1 MADQRKGKRYAHY
14 NPAYEAYIRRLLER
28 QQGVSA
34 PEDLEEDAKA
44 KYYAPPLTKYV
55 DPRDKYA
62 GSPVASGIANVLG
75 GILQPGRAS
84 NIEEMNRQHFESLPQ
99 QQAQQSSLLTDSQL
113 EALKQKALGGD
124 ENAQRLLTTYVQALS
139 PRAGGGT
146 VPPWTTLAGG
156 EVAGRDTEGVAKPKP
171 PPGGDDDLSDP
182 LTRVVDDSMTPAE
195 ATQATSSRISDID
208 EEIQQI
214 EADKAR
220 GKHTEVH
227 AQQAGGSGF
236 PSSYSSTTDVENT
249 IGWNK
254 QADARHEELNAEKA
268 ALEGSEY
275 SPAGSGEPGRAGE
288 ATIR

>member
-1 MADQRKGKRYAHY
+1 
-14 NPAYEAYIRRLLER
+14 
-28 QQGVSA
+28 
-34 PEDLEEDAKA
+34 
-44 KYYAPPLTKYV
+44 
-55 DPRDKYA
+55 
-62 GSPVASGIANVLG
+62 
-75 GILQPGRAS
+75 
-84 NIEEMNRQHFESLPQ
+84 MNRQHFESLPQ

-124 ENAQRLLTTYVQALS
+124 ENAQRLLTTYVRALNP
-139 PRAGGGT
+139 PRTSTGVMDWSALTGAGGSIDAGGGADV
-146 VPPWTTLAGG
+146 VPRERGDL
-156 EVAGRDTEGVAKPKP
+156 P
-171 PPGGDDDLSDP
+171 PRSADALSDP

-195 ATQATSSRISDID
+195 ATQATSSRISGID

-220 GKHTEVH
+220 GKHEEVY
-227 AQQAGGSGF
+227 AAPSVGAGGYTA
-236 PSSYSSTTDVENT
+236 PMTRDVENT

-254 QADARHEELNAEKA
+254 QAEARLKELNAEKA

>member
-14 NPAYEAYIRRLLER
+14 DPAYEAYIRRLLER

-34 PEDLEEDAKA
+34 PEGSGAD
-44 KYYAPPLTKYV
+44 YYAPPLTKYV

-146 VPPWTTLAGG
+146 VPPWTMLAGG
-156 EVAGRDTEGVAKPKP
+156 EVAGKDTEGVAERRSDK
-171 PPGGDDDLSDP
+171 DDTTEP
-182 LTRVVDDSMTPAE
+182 TLTGIRGNLTPAE
-195 ATQATSSRISDID
+195 NLESVENQLSVAKEKLVRLEKELREGGKDMSPLNPRM
-208 EEIQQI
+208 
-214 EADKAR
+214 R
-220 GKHTEVH
+220 GKFRTYKEDELAEVEAEKTATESEIKNLEFTLENYRRP
-227 AQQAGGSGF
+227 AAGAGG
-236 PSSYSSTTDVENT
+236 PTV
-249 IGWNK
+249 
-254 QADARHEELNAEKA
+254 APR
-268 ALEGSEY
+268 
-275 SPAGSGEPGRAGE
+275 
-288 ATIR
+288 